1 MCKYNGHSKLPK
13 KENVLDILN
22 DLDVCL
28 LVIVK
33 IALVTM
39 VDECAPLG
47 REVRCIY
54 RTGNEE
60 T

>member
-1 MCKYNGHSKLPK
+1 MATSKLHK
-13 KENVLDILN
+13 KENGLDILN
-22 DLDVCL
+22 DLDVCV

-39 VDECAPLG
+39 VDESALQG

-54 RTGNEE
+54 KTGNE